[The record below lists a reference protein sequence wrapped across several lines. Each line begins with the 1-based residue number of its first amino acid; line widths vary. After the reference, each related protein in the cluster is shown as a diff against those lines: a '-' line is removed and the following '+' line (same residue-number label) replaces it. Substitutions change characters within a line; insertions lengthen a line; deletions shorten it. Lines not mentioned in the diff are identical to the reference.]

1 MRPLRVILPLLAVFC
16 APAPALAETPGL
28 PTARPPVLSPGVAA
42 VEWGIFCALKAM
54 DRAPAPDTI
63 AGWLHVPRDR
73 IDFHWPDE
81 NVVPASIGLAFG
93 IRVIA
98 APGEVTGAAEARVY
112 RPGRAKPETWIT
124 SITGSGEVNSFFRF
138 DEDSELIPGIWAFEA
153 WDRGEML
160 YRVEFEVVPAAA
172 RPEITNA
179 CGATS

>member
-1 MRPLRVILPLLAVFC
+1 MTRFPRLTALVLSAVLS
-16 APAPALAETPGL
+16 APAGLRAETIAAPQ
-28 PTARPPVLSPGVAA
+28 LSDRVAS

-73 IDFHWPDE
+73 IEFHWPDE
-81 NVVPASIGLAFG
+81 NIVPASIGLAFG

-98 APGEVTGAAEARVY
+98 APGQVTPNAEARIY

-124 SITGSGEVNSFFRF
+124 SITESGEVNSFFRF
-138 DEDSELIPGIWAFEA
+138 DEEDELIPGIWAFEA
-153 WDRGEML
+153 WDQGTRL
-160 YRVEFEVVPAAA
+160 YRVEFEVVPAGA
-172 RPEITNA
+172 RPGIANA